1 MEENKVLTIEIPEEA
16 TVIVQKYD
24 VERSS
29 RRDIILYI
37 MQNNI
42 NIPED
47 RFERYQKE
55 YDEKYFA
62 FETAKGE
69 IEKQYVIPAT
79 GGKKCNWSLD
89 YSSNIITVTLVEE

>member
-1 MEENKVLTIEIPEEA
+1 MDNNTFTIEIPEEI
-16 TVIVQKYD
+16 TTIVQKYD

-42 NIPED
+42 NIPVD
-47 RFERYQKE
+47 RFDRYQKE
-55 YDEKYFA
+55 YDEKYFS

-69 IEKQYVIPAT
+69 IEKQYVLPAT
-79 GGKKCNWSLD
+79 NGRKCNWTLD
-89 YSSNIITVTLVEE
+89 YGTNIITVTYLED